1 MEISLVTNFQG
12 FIVNNIKCVNDG
24 DVSQFYV
31 CKELVEKK
39 IPPQNGAMKSV
50 YVDIGAYVGAWTSM
64 ISALTNLSAEIHAY
78 EPGKQHY
85 KLLEENCRKLQ
96 NVHLNNYGIG
106 ETEAEMRLIYTGGGG
121 HFQSPLDDLNI
132 CTNTEMIQTKP
143 FRITEPIH
151 IMKIDVD
158 GYEHKLLPTL
168 YPFLYL
174 IHSLICEMDIYDY
187 SANRAECIAI
197 ATPILEKLISHFPH
211 TYGLS
216 RHGAPYCVEIK
227 QENIKDWIEDH
238 YDNHLS
244 TDLLFTHHKIGSI
257 TCVKYVKYMW
267 YA

>member
-1 MEISLVTNFQG
+1 MIGLFSHFQG
-12 FIVNNIKCVNDG
+12 FSVNNIKCVNDG
-24 DVSQFYV
+24 DVAQFFV
-31 CKELVEKK
+31 CKELIEKK
-39 IPPQNGAMKSV
+39 IPPHNGTANSV

-64 ISALTNLSAEIHAY
+64 INTITNSTAEIHAY

-85 KLLEENCRKLQ
+85 KLLEENCGNYQ

-106 ETEAEMRLIYTGGGG
+106 ETETDIRIVYTGGGG
-121 HFQSPLDDLNI
+121 HFQTPLDDLSVF
-132 CTNTEMIQTKP
+132 TNNEMVKAKP
-143 FRITEPIH
+143 FKNLGPIH

-158 GYEHKLLPTL
+158 GYECKLLPTL

-174 IHSLICEMDIYDY
+174 IHSLICEMDVYDY
-187 SANRAECIAI
+187 SANRDECIAI
-197 ATPILEKLISHFPH
+197 TTPILEKLISQFPY

-216 RHGAPYCVEIK
+216 RRGAPFCVEIK
-227 QENIKDWIEDH
+227 MENIKDWIEEH

-257 TCVKYVKYMW
+257 TCVKYVKNMY

>member
-1 MEISLVTNFQG
+1 MIGLFTNFQG
-12 FIVNNIKCVNDG
+12 FSVNNIKCVNDG
-24 DVSQFYV
+24 DVAQFYV
-31 CKELVEKK
+31 CKELLEKK
-39 IPPQNGAMKSV
+39 ITPLNGVANSV

-64 ISALTNLSAEIHAY
+64 ISAFTNSTAEIHAF

-85 KLLEENCRKLQ
+85 KLLEENCKKLQ
-96 NVHLNNYGIG
+96 NVQLNNYGIG

-121 HFQSPLDDLNI
+121 HFQSPLDDLSQ
-132 CTNTEMIQTKP
+132 CANTEMIQTKP
-143 FRITEPIH
+143 FKILSPIH

-168 YPFLYL
+168 YPYLYL
-174 IHSLICEMDIYDY
+174 IHSLICEMDVYDY
-187 SANRAECIAI
+187 SANRDECIMI
-197 ATPILEKLISHFPH
+197 ATPILQKLISHFPY

-216 RHGAPYCVEIK
+216 RRGAPFCVEIK
-227 QENIKDWIEDH
+227 QENIKDWIEEH

-257 TCVKYVKYMW
+257 TCVKYVKNMW

>member
-24 DVSQFYV
+24 DVVQLFV
-31 CKELVEKK
+31 CKELIEKK
-39 IPPQNGAMKSV
+39 IPPQNGNAKSV
-50 YVDIGAYVGAWTSM
+50 YVDIGAYIGAWTSM
-64 ISALTNLSAEIHAY
+64 ISALTNSTAEIHAY

-85 KLLEENCRKLQ
+85 KLLEENCKNLQ
-96 NVHLNNYGIG
+96 NIYLNNYGIG
-106 ETEAEMRLIYTGGGG
+106 ETEAEVRLIYTGGGG
-121 HFQSPLDDLNI
+121 HFQSPLDNLNI

-158 GYEHKLLPTL
+158 GYECKLLPTL

-174 IHSLICEMDIYDY
+174 IHSLICEMSVYDY
-187 SANRAECIAI
+187 SADRNECIAI
-197 ATPILEKLISHFPH
+197 ATPILEKLISHFPY

-216 RHGAPYCVEIK
+216 RHGAPYCVVIK
-227 QENIKDWIEDH
+227 LENIKDWIEDH

-257 TCVKYVKYMW
+257 TSLIYVKNMF

>member
-1 MEISLVTNFQG
+1 MIGLFNNFQG

-24 DVSQFYV
+24 DITQFYV
-31 CKELVEKK
+31 CKELLEKK
-39 IPPQNGAMKSV
+39 TPSQNGVSNSV

-64 ISALTNLSAEIHAY
+64 ISALTNSTAEIYAY

-85 KLLEENCRKLQ
+85 KLLEENCLKLQ

-106 ETEAEMRLIYTGGGG
+106 ETDSENLLLYTGGGG
-121 HFQSPLDDLNI
+121 HFPNPADNI
-132 CTNTEMIQTKP
+132 GQYTNTEMVQTKRFAIQT
-143 FRITEPIH
+143 PIH

-158 GYEHKLLPTL
+158 GYECKLLPTL

-174 IHSLICEMDIYDY
+174 IHSLICEMDVYDY
-187 SANRAECIAI
+187 SANRDECIAI
-197 ATPILEKLISHFPH
+197 ATPILEKLFSHFPY

-216 RHGAPYCVEIK
+216 RRGAPYCVEIK
-227 QENIKDWIEDH
+227 MEDIKDWIEDH

-257 TCVKYVKYMW
+257 TCVKYAKNMW

>member
-1 MEISLVTNFQG
+1 MIGLFSHFQG
-12 FIVNNIKCVNDG
+12 FSVNNIKCVNDG
-24 DVSQFYV
+24 DVTQLHI
-31 CKELVEKK
+31 CRELLEKK
-39 IPPQNGAMKSV
+39 IPPQNGAVNSV
-50 YVDIGAYVGAWTSM
+50 YVDIGAYFGGWTSM
-64 ISALTNLSAEIHAY
+64 ISVLTNSTAKIHAY

-85 KLLEENCRKLQ
+85 KILEENCGKIQ

-106 ETEAEMRLIYTGGGG
+106 ETESEVRLIYTGGGG
-121 HFQSPLDDLNI
+121 HFQSPLDDLNT

-158 GYEHKLLPTL
+158 GYEHKLLLML

-174 IHSLICEMDIYDY
+174 IHSLICEMDVYDY
-187 SANRAECIAI
+187 SANREECIRI
-197 ATPILEKLISHFPH
+197 ATPILEKLISHFPY

-216 RHGAPYCVEIK
+216 RRGAPFCVEIK
-227 QENIKDWIEDH
+227 MENIKDWIEDH

-257 TCVKYVKYMW
+257 TCVKYAKNMW